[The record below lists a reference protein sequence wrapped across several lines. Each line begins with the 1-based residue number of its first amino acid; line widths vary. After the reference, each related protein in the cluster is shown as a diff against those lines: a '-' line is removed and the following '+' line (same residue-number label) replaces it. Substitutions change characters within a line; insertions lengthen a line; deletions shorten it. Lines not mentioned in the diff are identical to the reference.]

1 MEVSEAIRRRRS
13 IRRFR
18 QEQVPLPVLQ
28 KLVEAARLAPSGGN
42 LQPWE
47 FIIVHEAMLLPKVFS
62 TLAWAGYIAP
72 EGTPPEGKRP
82 AAYIV
87 ALQNTSVN
95 PRTPVADL
103 AAAIENILLQAVEEG
118 LGSCWI
124 GSVKREKLAE
134 LLSIPEG
141 YVIDSVV
148 ALGYPDEESVV
159 EPFSGSVKYWR
170 DEKGVFHVP
179 KKSLAEIVHYN
190 RFQPHQKSC

>member
-1 MEVSEAIRRRRS
+1 MEVSEAIRRRRT

-18 QEQVPLPVLQ
+18 QEPVPLPVLQ

-47 FIIVHEAMLLPKVFS
+47 FIIVHDATLLPEVFS

-72 EGTPPEGKRP
+72 AGTPPEGKRP
-82 AAYIV
+82 TVYIV
-87 ALQNTSVN
+87 ALQNTSIN

-124 GSVKREKLAE
+124 GSVKRGKLAE

-179 KKSLAEIVHYN
+179 KRNLEEIIHYN
-190 RFQPHQKSC
+190 RFQAHQKSR